1 MENKNPINKNS
12 YAIYG
17 LGVSGKST
25 FKFLKKKKAKKIY
38 LWDDKK
44 KERLKKKINYF
55 KEALNKVDFIII
67 SPGINIKKTRLRSTL
82 VKNKK
87 KIITDLDLFYTQKLP
102 IKSIMITGTNGKS
115 TTCKLL
121 QHILKTNKVD
131 AQLGGNIG
139 KPILDLVIKKNS
151 VVIIEA
157 SSFQL
162 SHLKFAKPT
171 FASILNITK
180 DHLDWHGTYKNY
192 RDSKFNIF
200 SKQTNQD
207 KALLSKNDHF
217 KEFKRRF
224 FKSKLIKV
232 QASSLQKNFI
242 KKIKNKYLLNKPNL
256 ENISFAYKLSLILKI
271 KKNIILKALNSFK
284 GLPHRNE
291 TFYHKNRI
299 KFINDSK
306 ATSFEAAQHSLKN
319 NKNIFWIVGG
329 HPKLSDKFKLQ
340 NVKKNIIKAY
350 LIGKNINYF
359 KKQIKGV
366 LEQKS
371 SLTIENALRDIIKDL
386 LLFKLKE
393 ATILLSPAG
402 ASYDQFKNF
411 MQRGDY
417 FKKLT
422 LRYARKF
429 L

>member
-1 MENKNPINKNS
+1 M
-12 YAIYG
+12 
-17 LGVSGKST
+17 
-25 FKFLKKKKAKKIY
+25 
-38 LWDDKK
+38 
-44 KERLKKKINYF
+44 
-55 KEALNKVDFIII
+55 
-67 SPGINIKKTRLRSTL
+67 
-82 VKNKK
+82 
-87 KIITDLDLFYTQKLP
+87 
-102 IKSIMITGTNGKS
+102 
-115 TTCKLL
+115 
-121 QHILKTNKVD
+121 
-131 AQLGGNIG
+131 
-139 KPILDLVIKKNS
+139 
-151 VVIIEA
+151 
-157 SSFQL
+157 
-162 SHLKFAKPT
+162 
-171 FASILNITK
+171 
-180 DHLDWHGTYKNY
+180 
-192 RDSKFNIF
+192 
-200 SKQTNQD
+200 
-207 KALLSKNDHF
+207 LSKNDHF